1 MLHAWESVKLEVD
14 LMYLVSEAKVNFL
27 NSHLISDFW
36 SLLYPSRCS
45 C

>member
-14 LMYLVSEAKVNFL
+14 LMYLVSEAKVSCS

-36 SLLYPSRCS
+36 SKLCRS
-45 C
+45 